1 MALKKRRKS
10 LAMDEVTTSSSPL
23 TCVHNL
29 ATCTECSSSK
39 LDLRFQPDS
48 TDMTLS
54 ASKLKLGFN
63 MKEMSVKNQK
73 EADLIK
79 SIFTKNYDDDSSKG
93 NMQRG
98 MNTINSKHVYF
109 EYKLDWV
116 FQTIT
121 DFLNRPRQ

>member
-1 MALKKRRKS
+1 
-10 LAMDEVTTSSSPL
+10 
-23 TCVHNL
+23 
-29 ATCTECSSSK
+29 
-39 LDLRFQPDS
+39 
-48 TDMTLS
+48 MTLS

-93 NMQRG
+93 NTQRG
-98 MNTINSKHVYF
+98 MNTINSKNVYF

-121 DFLNRPRQ
+121 NFLNRPRQ